1 MYLPIPSV
9 STRLSLSPLS
19 LYFFLRLV
27 AHCEVEIVSI
37 EQRKKKRRKARE
49 EGRASP
55 SDDVI
60 VVGCS
65 SADEQPQKGTGTATT
80 SSNSEDDNAGVVRVD
95 PVQRSDCSLVPQ
107 RKPLVERSYL

>member
-1 MYLPIPSV
+1 MYLPIPSI

-27 AHCEVEIVSI
+27 AHCEVEIVSM
-37 EQRKKKRRKARE
+37 EQRKKERSKARE

-60 VVGCS
+60 IGGCS
-65 SADEQPQKGTGTATT
+65 SAGKQPTEGNRI
-80 SSNSEDDNAGVVRVD
+80 SDSEDDNAGVV
-95 PVQRSDCSLVPQ
+95 
-107 RKPLVERSYL
+107 